1 MPLKV
6 SLDSAMYQV
15 VLFLAFVA
23 PLSTAAA
30 SMGVGLGV
38 VFLLVCYVRTRELP
52 RFDLDLLEVLAVY
65 LVCEALIATMSLEP
79 STSLREVFGEL
90 HHFIPM
96 IFAMTFIKKRDQLCG
111 VLIATLAAALIN
123 DAAGLW
129 QYFIQ
134 GEPRAYGLTNSPTTY
149 GPVLVMQLPVLIFI
163 AQLEIMPSLG
173 RKLAAFTAGL
183 TLIALMTSMTR
194 ASWLA
199 VVGMVI
205 IFVVLNENKQYR
217 ILTAKIC
224 AGVAA
229 ILLIVALISPQV
241 HERFSTMIDAK
252 FQSNTERVLMWQSAL
267 NIFSDYPIHG
277 IGQEMFFK
285 VYNEQYISPE
295 AKERPTAER
304 SGHSQAHNNY
314 LNVLCEGGLIGL
326 AAFIGLYAY
335 FLRKFYNQLKRER
348 ELAFGAGMTA
358 FLIIAALL
366 IEGLMN
372 TYTNLTSLMR
382 ELWLLAGVMIAA
394 EKIIER

>member
-6 SLDSAMYQV
+6 SLESAMYQI
-15 VLFLAFVA
+15 VLFLAFVSS
-23 PLSTAAA
+23 LSTAAA
-30 SMGVGLGV
+30 STGIGLGV

-52 RFDLDLLEVLAVY
+52 QFDLDLLEVLAVY
-65 LVCEALIATMSLEP
+65 LVCEALIAMMSLEP
-79 STSLREVFGEL
+79 STSLREVFGKVQ
-90 HHFIPM
+90 HFIPLV
-96 IFAMTFIKKRDQLCG
+96 FAMTFIKRREQLCG

-134 GEPRAYGLTNSPTTY
+134 GEPRAFGLTNSPTTY

-163 AQLEIMPSLG
+163 AQLDIMPPLG
-173 RKLAAFTAGL
+173 RRIAAFATGL

-205 IFVVLNENKQYR
+205 IFVVLNKQYR
-217 ILTAKIC
+217 LVTAKIC

-229 ILLIVALISPQV
+229 ILLIVTLLSPQV
-241 HERFSTMIDAK
+241 HERFSTMVDAK

-267 NIFSDYPIHG
+267 QIFSDYPIHG

-285 VYNEQYISPE
+285 VYNEQYISPD

-314 LNVLCEGGLIGL
+314 LNVLCEGGVIGL

-335 FLRKFYNQLKRER
+335 FLWRFYNQLKRER
-348 ELAFGAGMTA
+348 DVAFSAGMTA
-358 FLIIAALL
+358 LLIVAALL

-394 EKIIER
+394 EKILKR